1 MPSRQFIQTI
11 LHSIPDLIH
20 FMRRPGVNQKRTNK
34 SKAQI
39 AVKTE
44 KSLNLRYAEVMKL
57 RRAILR
63 TQAEIDAASSDN
75 RPAVL
80 K

>member
-1 MPSRQFIQTI
+1 M
-11 LHSIPDLIH
+11 
-20 FMRRPGVNQKRTNK
+20 NQKRTSK

-39 AVKTE
+39 VVKTE
-44 KSLNLRYAEVMKL
+44 KTLDHRYAEVMKL

-63 TQAEIDAASSDN
+63 TQAEIDAASSLD
-75 RPAVL
+75 RPAAL

>member
-1 MPSRQFIQTI
+1 
-11 LHSIPDLIH
+11 
-20 FMRRPGVNQKRTNK
+20 MRRPGVNQKRTSK

-39 AVKTE
+39 VVKTE
-44 KSLNLRYAEVMKL
+44 KTLDHRYAEVMKL

-63 TQAEIDAASSDN
+63 TQAEIDAASSLD
-75 RPAVL
+75 RPAAL

>member
-1 MPSRQFIQTI
+1 M
-11 LHSIPDLIH
+11 
-20 FMRRPGVNQKRTNK
+20 NQKRTNK